1 MSQEERKAAGYTA
14 EMIEQ
19 IEALDKGLQNG
30 SVSMEEFTEKI
41 LRPSGRE
48 NLIQAVWNAAK
59 GLVSVIT
66 PIKDAF
72 REIFPPATADQLYS
86 LTETLRSFS
95 ERLTLSD
102 ETADQAGAHLQGAF
116 LGAGPGAAG
125 RSGDFQRFGASGQ
138 RSRFPG

>member
-1 MSQEERKAAGYTA
+1 MTGMSQEERKAAGYTA

-59 GLVSVIT
+59 GLVSVII
-66 PIKDAF
+66 PHQGRIPRNLSA
-72 REIFPPATADQLYS
+72 RNRRPAVLSYGDSPQL
-86 LTETLRSFS
+86 F
-95 ERLTLSD
+95 
-102 ETADQAGAHLQGAF
+102 
-116 LGAGPGAAG
+116 
-125 RSGDFQRFGASGQ
+125 
-138 RSRFPG
+138 